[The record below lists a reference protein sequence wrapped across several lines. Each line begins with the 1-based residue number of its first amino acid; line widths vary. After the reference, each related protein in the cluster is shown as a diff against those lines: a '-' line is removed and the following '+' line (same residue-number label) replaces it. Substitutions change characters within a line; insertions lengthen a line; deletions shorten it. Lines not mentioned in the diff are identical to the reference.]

1 MDHKKVVLK
10 KGRDVPVR
18 NYHHWIFSGAV
29 ERFPDYENGE
39 ILAVYSSNSDLLGHA
54 YFNKNT
60 DISGRMLNFNDTD
73 PIGSLKN
80 NMTNSI
86 RLRESFFDK
95 ETNCFRLINGEGDK
109 VPGLI
114 ADKYNDVIVLQI
126 ATLGMDRLKEQ
137 VVRHIVDFYGEKI
150 SCIYE
155 RSNMASRKREG
166 IDNFEGLV
174 YGKEKTHVNVVENG
188 IKFNVDILK
197 GQKTGLFLDMREM
210 RKLVMGV
217 SAGKKVLNCFCYT
230 GGFSLYAL
238 KGGAKK
244 VDSIDIS
251 EDAIRAAEENI
262 KLNGYNT
269 AGNKLM
275 AGDVFD
281 LLRKDPLDYD
291 LVILDPPAFAKKRN
305 DVENAKRGY
314 LEINKTSLSKM
325 PPQSLLLTCSC
336 SYHIDET
343 TFERI
348 IARAAKE
355 AKRDIR
361 IISRHRLAQD
371 HPINIY
377 HTEFDYLKS
386 LLIYIV

>member
-1 MDHKKVVLK
+1 MTYKKVVLK

-29 ERFPDYENGE
+29 AQFPEFDNGE
-39 ILAVYSSNSDLLGHA
+39 ILAVYDHADTLLGHA

-60 DISGRMLNFNDTD
+60 DISGRMLNFDSTH
-73 PIGSLKN
+73 PVEALKTN
-80 NMTNSI
+80 VLNSI
-86 RLRESFFDK
+86 KLRESLFNKD
-95 ETNCFRLINGEGDK
+95 TNCFRLINGEGDR
-109 VPGLI
+109 VPGFI
-114 ADKYNDVIVLQI
+114 ADKYNDVIVIQV
-126 ATLGMDRLKEQ
+126 ATLGMDLLKEH
-137 VVRHIVDFYGEKI
+137 VIKCLVDFYGDKI

-155 RSNMASRKREG
+155 RSNMSSRKREG
-166 IDNFEGLV
+166 IANFEGFV
-174 YGKEKTHVNVVENG
+174 YGKGRSTVEVLENG
-188 IKFNVDILK
+188 ISFNVDFTK
-197 GQKTGLFLDMREM
+197 GQKTGFFLDMREM
-210 RKLVMGV
+210 RKLTMGL
-217 SAGKKVLNCFCYT
+217 SQGKKVLNCFCYT

-251 EDAIRAAEENI
+251 EDAVRAAEDNMR
-262 KLNGYNT
+262 LNGLDVS
-269 AGNKLM
+269 GNKFM
-275 AGDVFD
+275 SGDVFD
-281 LLRKDPLDYD
+281 FLRKDPLDYD
-291 LVILDPPAFAKKRN
+291 VVILDPPAFAKKRN

-325 PPQSLLLTCSC
+325 PPQSILLTCSC
-336 SYHIDET
+336 SYHIDEI

-361 IISRHRLAQD
+361 IISKHRLAQD

-386 LLIYIV
+386 LLIYVV